1 MNLAEIFLSPD
12 WRVYLIADAAV
23 LPRETLLKRVE
34 LALTAGVGA
43 LQLRAK
49 DLPVREALELGFE
62 LRALARA
69 RGIPFLVDDRL
80 DLALALAADGLHIGQ
95 EDLPAALV
103 RGLFKGILGVSVT
116 SPEQARAAL
125 AAGADYLGVGA
136 VFPSSSKP
144 NAEVIGP
151 AGLRRVAAATP
162 LPCVAIGGITAGGI
176 TAIKQAGARGAAVI
190 AAVLGAPD
198 PAAATREL
206 LLAWGGNE

>member
-1 MNLAEIFLSPD
+1 MNLAEVFINPD
-12 WRVYLIADAAV
+12 WRVYLIADVAV

-34 LALTAGVGA
+34 LALVAGVGA

-69 RGIPFLVDDRL
+69 RGVPFLVDDRL
-80 DLALALAADGLHIGQ
+80 DLALALAADGLHVGQ

-103 RGLFKGILGVSVT
+103 RSLFKGILGVSVT

-144 NAEVIGP
+144 DADVIGP
-151 AGLRRVAAATP
+151 EGLRFVVDATP
-162 LPCVAIGGITAGGI
+162 LPCVAIGGISAGGI
-176 TAIKQAGARGAAVI
+176 ATIKQAGARGAAVI
-190 AAVLGAPD
+190 AAVLNSPD

>member
-1 MNLAEIFLSPD
+1 MNIPEVFANPD
-12 WRVYLIADAAV
+12 WRVYLIADAGM
-23 LPRETLLKRVE
+23 LPRKSLLKRVG
-34 LALTAGVGA
+34 LALAAGVGA

-95 EDLPAALV
+95 EDLPASLV
-103 RGLFKGILGVSVT
+103 RGLFKGILGVSVA
-116 SPEQARAAL
+116 SPEQAQAAL

-144 NAEVIGP
+144 GAEVIGL
-151 AGLRRVAAATP
+151 AGLRAVVAVTP
-162 LPCVAIGGITAGGI
+162 LPCVAIGGISAGVI
-176 TAIKQAGARGAAVI
+176 AALKQAGARGAAVI
-190 AAVLGAPD
+190 ASVLQSPD

-206 LLAWGGNE
+206 LLAWEGNE

>member
-1 MNLAEIFLSPD
+1 MNLPEVFLSPD

-34 LALTAGVGA
+34 LALAAGVGA

-80 DLALALAADGLHIGQ
+80 DLALALGADGLHVGQ

-103 RGLFKGILGVSVT
+103 RGLFKGILGVSAA
-116 SPEQARAAL
+116 SPEEARAAL

-144 NAEVIGP
+144 DAEVIGLE
-151 AGLRRVAAATP
+151 GLRAVVAATP
-162 LPCVAIGGITAGGI
+162 LPCVAIGGISAGGI
-176 TAIKQAGARGAAVI
+176 RAIKQAGAWGAAVI
-190 AAVLGAPD
+190 AAVLNVPD
-198 PAAATREL
+198 PGPATREL